1 MSRLTRIVSVLCL
14 VVAMLLPT
22 YSYAQLDAAALQ
34 RAQRNGQNG
43 GMGQGMGM
51 GTNMPGDPNMMGDGM
66 EGDVGDTTDVKEK
79 REKRALESYYFNDT
93 VRALN
98 NWLWTVDKD
107 FDRVNIAPIDTTL
120 QDWRIDYV
128 FYRKGVGDMAL
139 GGLGQSTQPI
149 NWFDRRQSNDFI
161 FARSYDAYTVRVD
174 NVPYYNC
181 KTPFSNLSYLE
192 SGQKRYREEHFE
204 LIHTQNIDPSTSA
217 NITYRARSTMGQYLW
232 QRTKN
237 HALSLGFAH
246 TGKHYSVHAAY
257 INNLIDARENGGIV
271 GEWALSDPTFELPSG
286 IPTRLGDERNSKAEN
301 HYRNNAI
308 VIKQAYA
315 IPLARVTE
323 YDFSLA
329 DLPAVY
335 VGHQF
340 EYNTWSKVYTDL
352 RSTYTNLR
360 DHFDK
365 ESGEWVPAEGLEY
378 YDNWY
383 IDPRKSRDSISE
395 RLLSNKFYVQ
405 VQPWDRDGA
414 ISTIDGG
421 VGIDLHTYS
430 YLRLEDYVAGKVTK
444 DKRTSWYMYGATGGK
459 IKRYADW
466 GVDAKYYPSGYRGG
480 DFSMDGNVV
489 LRAYIRELP
498 LILSGRF
505 KQEFRSPAYWQES
518 LFSNHY
524 MWFNSFD
531 KESETRF
538 EVNFSVP
545 SIALELGFWQGIIG
559 NMIYYDGGRT
569 EQDPD
574 VAIKQHSD
582 IVSLTSLYA
591 RKDFRVAG
599 FHFDH
604 RALVQISSDESVL
617 PVPALSA
624 YLSYYYEFWV
634 KRDVLRVQLGIDA
647 RYNTSYYAPSY
658 NPALSAFFNQHEVR
672 VGSYPYMDAYLSAKW
687 KRMRIL
693 LKYQHLNHGLFGN
706 GEYFQVARYPLN
718 PGMFKMGISWSFYD

>member
-1 MSRLTRIVSVLCL
+1 MSRLTKIVSVLSL
-14 VVAMLLPT
+14 VVALLLPT
-22 YSYAQLDAAALQ
+22 MSYAQISAAALQ
-34 RAQRNGQNG
+34 RGQQAG
-43 GMGQGMGM
+43 QMGAMGQGMGA
-51 GTNMPGDPNMMGDGM
+51 NMAGNPGMMGDGM
-66 EGDVGDTTDVKEK
+66 DEDENRDTTDVKEK

-93 VRALN
+93 VRALR
-98 NWLWTVDKD
+98 NWLWTIDSD
-107 FDRVNIAPIDTTL
+107 FDRVNIAPLDTTL

-128 FYRKGVGDMAL
+128 FYREGVGDMAL
-139 GGLGQSTQPI
+139 GGLGQSSQPI
-149 NWFDRRQSNDFI
+149 NWFERRQSSDFV
-161 FARSYDAYTVRVD
+161 FARSYDAYTARID
-174 NVPYYNC
+174 NVPFYNC

-246 TGKHYSVHAAY
+246 TGKRYSIHAAY
-257 INNLIDARENGGIV
+257 INNLIDARENGGVV
-271 GEWALSDPTFELPSG
+271 GEWAIADTTFEMPSG
-286 IPTRLGDERNSKAEN
+286 VPMRLGDDKASKAEN

-335 VGHQF
+335 VGHQL
-340 EYNTWSKVYTDL
+340 EYNTWSKVYTDQ
-352 RSTYTNLR
+352 RAVYENPRGHYNPETGKWEKVT
-360 DHFDK
+360 
-365 ESGEWVPAEGLEY
+365 GLEY
-378 YDNWY
+378 YDEWY

-405 VQPWDRDGA
+405 IQPWDRDGA

-430 YLRLEDYVAGKVTK
+430 YLRPEDYIAGKATK
-444 DKRTSWYMYGATGGK
+444 DKRTSWYLYGGTGGK

-505 KQEFRSPAYWQES
+505 KQEFRSPAYWQEN
-518 LFSNHY
+518 LLSNHY

-531 KESETRF
+531 KESETRL

-545 SIALELGFWQGIIG
+545 SIALELGFWQGIMG
-559 NMIYYDGGRT
+559 NMVYYDGSSHV
-569 EQDPD
+569 Q
-574 VAIKQHSD
+574 QHSG

-624 YLSYYYEFWV
+624 FLSYYYEFWV
-634 KRDVLRVQLGIDA
+634 KRDVLRVQLGVDA
-647 RYNTSYYAPSY
+647 RFNTSYYAPSY
-658 NPALSAFFNQHEVR
+658 NPALSAFFNQREAR
-672 VGSYPYMDAYLSAKW
+672 VGDYPYLDAYLSAKW

-693 LKYQHLNHGLFGN
+693 LKYQHANQGLFGN

-718 PGMFKMGISWSFYD
+718 PRMFKIGISWSFYD

>member
-1 MSRLTRIVSVLCL
+1 MSRLSRILSVLCL
-14 VVAMLLPT
+14 VVVMLLPGFA
-22 YSYAQLDAAALQ
+22 YAQLDAAAMQ
-34 RAQRNGQNG
+34 RAQRNQG

-51 GTNMPGDPNMMGDGM
+51 GMGAGVPGVPGMPGDPNMMDEGM
-66 EGDVGDTTDVKEK
+66 EQEQGDTTQTKK
-79 REKRALESYYFNDT
+79 REKRALESYYFSDT
-93 VRALN
+93 VRALY
-98 NWLWTVDKD
+98 NWQWTIDRD
-107 FDRVNIAPIDTTL
+107 FDRVNIMPLDTTL
-120 QDWRIDYV
+120 QDWRIDYA

-139 GGLGQSTQPI
+139 GGLGQSSQPI
-149 NWFDRRQSNDFI
+149 NWFDRRQSSDFV
-161 FARSYDAYTVRVD
+161 FARSYDAYTARID
-174 NVPYYNC
+174 NVPFYNC
-181 KTPFSNLSYLE
+181 KTPFSNLTYLE

-204 LIHTQNIDPSTSA
+204 LIHTQNINPSTSA
-217 NITYRARSTMGQYLW
+217 NITYRARSTMGLYDW

-246 TGKHYSVHAAY
+246 TGKRYSIHAAY
-257 INNLIDARENGGIV
+257 INNLIDARENGGVV
-271 GEWALSDPTFELPSG
+271 GKWAIADTTFEMPSG
-286 IPTRLGDERNSKAEN
+286 VPMRLASAKAEN

-315 IPLARVTE
+315 IPLQRVTE

-329 DLPAVY
+329 DLSAVY
-335 VGHQF
+335 IGHQL
-340 EYNTWSKVYTDL
+340 EYNTWSKVYTDQ
-352 RSTYTNLR
+352 RAEYTNLR
-360 DHFDK
+360 DHYNPETGKWERAD
-365 ESGEWVPAEGLEY
+365 GLEY

-405 VQPWDRDGA
+405 IQPWDRDGA

-444 DKRTSWYMYGATGGK
+444 DKLTSWYLYGATGGK

-466 GVDAKYYPSGYRGG
+466 GVNAKYYPSGYRGG

-524 MWFNSFD
+524 MWFNSFN

-545 SIALELGFWQGIIG
+545 SIALELGLWQGI
-559 NMIYYDGGRT
+559 MTDMLYYDANSTIR
-569 EQDPD
+569 QCSD
-574 VAIKQHSD
+574 V
-582 IVSLTSLYA
+582 VSLTSLYA

-634 KRDVLRVQLGIDA
+634 KRDVLRVQLGVDT

-658 NPALSAFFNQHEVR
+658 NPALSAFFNQRDAR
-672 VGSYPYMDAYLSAKW
+672 VGNYPYLDAYLSAKW

-693 LKYQHLNHGLFGN
+693 LKYQHLNQGLFGN
-706 GEYFQVARYPLN
+706 GEYFQVSRYPLN